1 MQPFQS
7 YEILHQVSKW
17 LFFLSEFSILG
28 LTKWINCLGLCKKS
42 AGGLSSCGLTA
53 SLNHEKEQSTI
64 KNFQT
69 KRFHRF
75 GPLLIAIDK
84 PLSRKY

>member
-1 MQPFQS
+1 MD
-7 YEILHQVSKW
+7 K
-17 LFFLSEFSILG
+17 LSGSLQD
-28 LTKWINCLGLCKKS
+28 KCWS
-42 AGGLSSCGLTA
+42 LSSCGLTA

-69 KRFHRF
+69 KKVHRF

-84 PLSRKY
+84 PLSRKVVEHDGE